1 MTWLK
6 TFGLEVL
13 KVINVVTGIISG
25 GTIQA
30 AFPVTTGALTTV
42 GSDLTDIATIITDIE
57 TGFAGAQASGAVALP
72 AQTGPLKLAA
82 AVPLV
87 SQQVLKSAVMKGQE
101 VKNEALYKTAV
112 TGYAQATVDLLNS
125 LDPKTV
131 KTAKP

>member
-13 KVINVVTGIISG
+13 KIVNVVVGILSTGQIQQAAPGAAGVIN
-25 GTIQA
+25 TIE
-30 AFPVTTGALTTV
+30 
-42 GSDLTDIATIITDIE
+42 SDLTEFASIITDIE

-72 AQTGPLKLAA
+72 PQTGPLKLAA